1 LLTAKHSLIYWETV
15 KNKKGSSGA
24 NEIGWDYIIASDA
37 GGALLGSFLGL
48 GGALVTAVIF
58 SAMAGAA

>member
-1 LLTAKHSLIYWETV
+1 M
-15 KNKKGSSGA
+15 
-24 NEIGWDYIIASDA
+24 
-37 GGALLGSFLGL
+37 LGSFLGL